1 MTMIRFPR
9 GVRAPASSLFA
20 AVAAC
25 LLSFQAAHAA
35 PTTPASISLGSGSG
49 VVEFSGGPIA
59 GANVTPTLGAQSTP
73 AGDHVCTGAG
83 VECDALELSV
93 DTAGFEAG
101 TTVELRVT
109 VAWDDPDTDLDIY
122 LVDSESS
129 ETLESAATAGNPEA
143 FIFEVPAGVSSY
155 IVDIVP
161 FLATF
166 TAYSGTV
173 ELRAHDDTG
182 GGGDDGEDLDA
193 ADSIDMACEAAFEGL
208 DTGASV
214 AAVDPN
220 LELGVSTR
228 LVLTFANRASSKVAL
243 QRLQAASWM
252 NAASAYELA
261 NLYFVVLPEV
271 RVTQALID
279 SLRLELAGTDMISIW
294 GSHPQAFQIDT
305 SGPFIGVTR
314 AREAFATPEL
324 PLTGKGIGVG
334 VIDTGWDR
342 TQGDFESLAQA
353 SGVRMIGASAVETDN
368 TETNQGHGTHIIG
381 TIAGDGAQSG
391 GQFVGLAPEV
401 NMLSI
406 AVDGAFP
413 YLFIEEGVDYMIE
426 NMEEFG
432 IRVSNHSY
440 GPQGSGFRFNP
451 ASPNALAAKR
461 AYDAGIIQVYAAGN
475 NGPNDDTI
483 GPDAQNP
490 CVIAVA
496 NGDRASQLA
505 GSSSRGTADGSVPG
519 PDITAPGT
527 AITASRAV
535 NGATSTTTPRVGNTA
550 YATISGTSMAAPHIV
565 ATIAIMLEANPDLGF
580 GDVLSILQ
588 DTARPMFRPDGTEY
602 AVHEVGAGYV
612 DVAAAVASVLGE
624 EAPVEPTVIL
634 PGAGTT
640 RTFEQTGVAGQT
652 TIVGCFGCPNG
663 DAGFGTHRYVYELP
677 PAADYASV
685 TFGAEYANPER
696 AYSLEVFDP
705 DGNSVGVVGN
715 DVNGGVIQPGEFGNT
730 NPQITVDT
738 PTPGVY
744 LIDFTESLSFN
755 DTFTITA
762 DVTCPAEG
770 CNHDFDRDGVLAD
783 ADNCPTLENADQA
796 DADGDGEGDV
806 CDATPNGNG
815 NGNGNGGGTSDDPAP
830 GFVFAQ
836 LEHVVAADGLTV
848 AFNASGSYKCISDCA
863 DAANHIALEDP
874 SYTFYF
880 RDNTG
885 DVDAAVVDMD
895 QDGKIEYTYGAAGEF
910 KPYVLVRDG
919 NGNSDAVAD
928 TVITTLVIGADDQ
941 STVNAARLT
950 ASYDRSN
957 PVVPLEVIFDASQ
970 TTVADGF
977 EISSYAFDFDDGSQV
992 TTTSPVVQHTYVTA
1006 GTYAPSVTVTFT
1018 DDSGGTDFSS
1028 AKSQA
1033 VRAVTG
1039 GPTTPSTPSSPT
1051 TSAGGG
1057 SGGLGSVLL
1066 PLALAGLRRR
1076 ISRNHSVRDAT
1087 SRLAK

>member
-1 MTMIRFPR
+1 MNKMRFLH
-9 GVRAPASSLFA
+9 GVRASTVGLCATA
-20 AVAAC
+20 AAC
-25 LLSFQAAHAA
+25 ALSIQLAHAA
-35 PTTPASISLGSGSG
+35 PTTPAAISLDSDSG
-49 VVEFSGGPIA
+49 VVGFSGGPIV
-59 GANVTPTLGAQSTP
+59 GANVTPTLGGLDTP

-83 VECDALELSV
+83 VECDALELEV
-93 DTAGFEAG
+93 DTSGFAVG
-101 TTVELRVT
+101 ATVELRLT
-109 VAWDDPDTDLDIY
+109 VAWEDPDTDLDIY
-122 LVDSESS
+122 LVDSESFA
-129 ETLESAATAGNPEA
+129 TQASAATAGNPEVI
-143 FIFEVPAGVSSY
+143 IFEVPAGVSSY
-155 IVDIVP
+155 VVDIVP
-161 FLATF
+161 FLATS

-173 ELRAHDDTG
+173 ELRTVSGSDS
-182 GGGDDGEDLDA
+182 GGDGDGEEDTSP
-193 ADSIDMACEAAFEGL
+193 ADTIAMACEAAFEGL
-208 DTGASV
+208 NTGASV
-214 AAVDPN
+214 AAVDP
-220 LELGVSTR
+220 ELQLDASTR

-243 QRLQAASWM
+243 QRLKHATWL
-252 NAASAYELA
+252 NAAGAYELA
-261 NLYFVVLPEV
+261 NLYFVVLPDV
-271 RVTQALID
+271 RVTQSLIE
-279 SLRLELAGTDMISIW
+279 SLRVELAGTDMISIW

-314 AREAFATPEL
+314 AREAFASPEL

-353 SGVRMIGASAVETDN
+353 SGVRMIGASTVETDN

-381 TIAGDGAQSG
+381 TIAGDGAQSE

-401 NMLSI
+401 NMLSM

-413 YLFIEEGVDYMIE
+413 YLFIEEAVDYMIDRKD
-426 NMEEFG
+426 EFN

-451 ASPNALAAKR
+451 ASPTALAAKR

-475 NGPNDDTI
+475 NGPDDDTI

-535 NGATSTTTPRVGNTA
+535 NGVTSTTTPRVGNTA

-565 ATIAIMLEANPDLGF
+565 ATIAIMLEANPELGF
-580 GDVLSILQ
+580 GEVLSILQ
-588 DTARPMFRPDGTEY
+588 DTARPMFRPDGDAY
-602 AVHEVGAGYV
+602 AEHEVGAGYV

-624 EAPVEPTVIL
+624 ETPVEPAVIL

-677 PAADYASV
+677 PAADYESV
-685 TFGAEYANPER
+685 TFGATYANPER

-715 DVNGGVIQPGEFGNT
+715 DFTGGVIQPDEFGNT

-783 ADNCPTLENADQA
+783 VDNCPSLANADQA
-796 DADGDGEGDV
+796 DADSDGQGDV

-815 NGNGNGGGTSDDPAP
+815 NGNGGGGTGDDPVS
-830 GFVFAQ
+830 GFVFAE
-836 LEHVVAADGLTV
+836 LEHVVAADGVTV
-848 AFNASGSYKCISDCA
+848 AFDASGSYKCASACGDP
-863 DAANHIALEDP
+863 ANHVALEDP

-885 DVDAAVVDMD
+885 DVDAAVLDMD

-910 KPYVLVRDG
+910 RPYVLVRDG
-919 NGNSDAVAD
+919 NGNSDAAA
-928 TVITTLVIGADDQ
+928 TVVNTTLVIGADDRPV
-941 STVNAARLT
+941 VNAARLT
-950 ASYDRSN
+950 ASYDRAS

-977 EISSYAFDFDDGSQV
+977 EISSYAFDFDDGNQV
-992 TTTSPVVQHTYVTA
+992 TTTSPVVQHTYLTA
-1006 GTYAPSVTVTFT
+1006 RTYAPTVTVTFT
-1018 DDSGGTDFSS
+1018 DNSGGTDFSS

-1033 VRAVTG
+1033 VRAIAAE
-1039 GPTTPSTPSSPT
+1039 STPEPSRAA
-1051 TSAGGG
+1051 SASGG
-1057 SGGLGSVLL
+1057 SGGLGWLL
-1066 PLALAGLRRR
+1066 LAPLALAGIRRR
-1076 ISRNHSVRDAT
+1076 VC
-1087 SRLAK
+1087 